1 MKQDTRRQ
9 LFRTA
14 AASLAATAMI
24 NAIPFSAHADA
35 APRDPRFADPADLIV
50 ISPVCA
56 VHPGHILSIEVID
69 VPWCEGFSTE
79 SDGKGGRVAI
89 SYEKH
94 MATKRSWLNIRMHT
108 GNEVQTELLTPPETW
123 ALATRLVREAR
134 DPYVTPSKFW
144 TPPLVYTHP
153 DYLPVPWMVAIDPSW
168 VHYQRFLKAT
178 TRARWVS
185 DQMRK
190 GATFQM
196 APQPIVRSPDG
207 KGYTPKGY
215 V

>member
-24 NAIPFSAHADA
+24 NAIPFSAPADA

-94 MATKRSWLNIRMHT
+94 MATKSSWLNIHMT

-123 ALATRLVREAR
+123 ALATRLVCEAR

-153 DYLPVPWMVAIDPSW
+153 DYRVAPEDTGRTL
-168 VHYQRFLKAT
+168 YQRFLKAT